1 MGLYRGRLL
10 LCLSLLEYYDDVAGL
25 GLELGHDALQAI
37 VLLARQTNTTK

>member
-10 LCLSLLEYYDDVAGL
+10 LCLSLLEYYDVAGL